1 MTLSP
6 RQRLAVA
13 LTAATILNLPFGTIY
28 AFSVFLKPMEAL
40 LGVSRLQMSLV
51 FGLATI
57 TLTLGMLAGPRLY
70 RSLPPALLV
79 CASCLASAAGLVM
92 AASAAGFVQLLLG
105 YGLIYGIGGGI
116 CFVLAQQAVNQACD
130 STSGLVNGYLVALYP
145 LGAMLG
151 APLFGWAIAAFGLRA
166 TLAGL
171 AACIVLAG
179 ALAACLLH
187 AASIRVHDPGAP
199 NAASGISE
207 QPVFLRLFAVFFLAA
222 AAGLTV
228 LSQAAGIVQAY
239 GGEAALALG
248 ATTFITGAIAAA
260 RTGGGALVDRFA
272 VPHVACGAHLWSL
285 CGALLLLV
293 WPGPLVSVAALVMI
307 GMGYG
312 FISGLTA
319 GAIARYW
326 HRNLF
331 GSIASRMYIAWCI
344 AALSLPVLAGWL
356 FDRTQGYA
364 AAMLIAAVV
373 NVAGMWVARGL
384 PAGLPGGLPAALPAA
399 LPAVLP
405 PAPAQPP
412 TS

>member
-40 LGVSRLQMSLV
+40 LGVSRAQMSLV

-57 TLTLGMLAGPRLY
+57 TLTIGMLIAPRMY
-70 RSLPPALLV
+70 RSMAPAQLV
-79 CASCLASAAGLVM
+79 LASCLASAIGLVIM
-92 AASAAGFVQLLLG
+92 ATATGFVQLLIG
-105 YGLIYGIGGGI
+105 YGLIYGVGGGI
-116 CFVLAQQAVNQACD
+116 CFVLVQQAVNQTSE

-151 APLFGWAIAAFGLRA
+151 APVFGWAIATFGLRA
-166 TLAGL
+166 TLGGL
-171 AACIVLAG
+171 AATILITGAIAAFMLHSAG
-179 ALAACLLH
+179 
-187 AASIRVHDPGAP
+187 IQVHDPGAP
-199 NAASGISE
+199 NAEGGITE
-207 QPVFLRLFAVFFLAA
+207 RPIFLRLFMVFFLAA

-239 GGEAALALG
+239 GGKSALALG

-272 VPHVACGAHLWSL
+272 VPQVACGAHLWSL
-285 CGALLLLV
+285 AGALLLLA
-293 WPGPLVSVAALVMI
+293 WPGPLVSVAGLAMI

-312 FISGLTA
+312 FVSGLTA
-319 GAIARYW
+319 GAISRYW

-331 GSIASRMYIAWCI
+331 GYIASRMYVAWCI

-356 FDRTQGYA
+356 YDRTQGYA
-364 AAMLIAAVV
+364 AAMMIAACV
-373 NVAGMWVARGL
+373 NVVGVWVARGL
-384 PAGLPGGLPAALPAA
+384 PAAVTVKPEVRSAAAG
-399 LPAVLP
+399 
-405 PAPAQPP
+405 
-412 TS
+412 

>member
-1 MTLSP
+1 MISSA

-40 LGVSRLQMSLV
+40 LGVSRAQMSVV
-51 FGLATI
+51 FGLAAI
-57 TLTLGMLAGPRLY
+57 TLTLGMLIGPRLY
-70 RSLPPALLV
+70 RSVPPAVLV
-79 CASCLASAAGLVM
+79 LCSCVGSAAGLVTM
-92 AASAAGFVQLLLG
+92 ANANGFAQLLLG
-105 YGLIYGIGGGI
+105 YGLMYGVGGGI
-116 CFVLAQQAVNQACD
+116 CFVLAQQAVNQAAE
-130 STSGLVNGYLVALYP
+130 SASGLVNGYLVALYP

-151 APLFGWAIAAFGLRA
+151 APVFGWAIGAYGLRVTLVGLA
-166 TLAGL
+166 VTIMLAGTI
-171 AACIVLAG
+171 AASM
-179 ALAACLLH
+179 LH
-187 AASIRVHDPGAP
+187 AAKIRLHDPAAP
-199 NAASGISE
+199 DAAGGITE
-207 QPVFLRLFAVFFLAA
+207 RAIFLRLFAVFFLAA

-239 GGEAALALG
+239 GGQSALALG

-285 CGALLLLV
+285 AGALMLLM
-293 WPGPLVSVAALVMI
+293 WPGPLVSVAGLAMI

-312 FISGLTA
+312 FVSGLTA
-319 GAIARYW
+319 GAISRYW

-331 GSIASRMYIAWCI
+331 GTIASRMYVAWCI

-364 AAMLIAAVV
+364 AAMMIAAGV
-373 NVAGMWVARGL
+373 NVIGVWVARGL
-384 PAGLPGGLPAALPAA
+384 PAAEAGSAAPDLRNSA
-399 LPAVLP
+399 
-405 PAPAQPP
+405 
-412 TS
+412 